1 MWQVNFTGRWI
12 WIVNLWTGER
22 HECLR
27 KNNRP
32 MKFFFHVAKTSIFP
46 SNLEHEMRFF
56 KVFPFNFWCME
67 CCLKYTWC
75 AIFLKFVHEIG
86 SRPPLQYLSLPELG
100 LWWVDSN
107 QICSQVHV
115 HWFHVILSQLQLH
128 PHSPRLVTSNF
139 CDMKQSQKMEPYLA
153 PFLLQPRLYF
163 ISTCFLCFPILPF
176 VQMPNEVLIVFSF

>member
-1 MWQVNFTGRWI
+1 MSYKINTKIYLWRVNFTGRWI
-12 WIVNLWTGER
+12 WIVNLWTSER
-22 HECLR
+22 HESTR
-27 KNNRP
+27 DE
-32 MKFFFHVAKTSIFP
+32 IF
-46 SNLEHEMRFF
+46 E
-56 KVFPFNFWCME
+56 VFPFNFWCME

-107 QICSQVHV
+107 QICSQIHV

-128 PHSPRLVTSNF
+128 PHSPGLVTSNF

>member
-12 WIVNLWTGER
+12 WIVNLWTSER

-75 AIFLKFVHEIG
+75 AIFLK
-86 SRPPLQYLSLPELG
+86 
-100 LWWVDSN
+100 
-107 QICSQVHV
+107 ICA
-115 HWFHVILSQLQLH
+115 WNRI
-128 PHSPRLVTSNF
+128 
-139 CDMKQSQKMEPYLA
+139 KA
-153 PFLLQPRLYF
+153 PFAIFKFAWAWPLMGGFKSDMLTGTCALIPCYSQSIAASSSFTKAGYLKLLWHETVTKNGALSGS
-163 ISTCFLCFPILPF
+163 ISAST
-176 VQMPNEVLIVFSF
+176 

>member
-1 MWQVNFTGRWI
+1 MWQMNFTGRWI
-12 WIVNLWTGER
+12 WIVNLSTSER

-115 HWFHVILSQLQLH
+115 HWWCYSQSIAASSSFTKAGYLKLLWHETVTKNGALSG
-128 PHSPRLVTSNF
+128 S
-139 CDMKQSQKMEPYLA
+139 
-153 PFLLQPRLYF
+153 
-163 ISTCFLCFPILPF
+163 ISAST
-176 VQMPNEVLIVFSF
+176 